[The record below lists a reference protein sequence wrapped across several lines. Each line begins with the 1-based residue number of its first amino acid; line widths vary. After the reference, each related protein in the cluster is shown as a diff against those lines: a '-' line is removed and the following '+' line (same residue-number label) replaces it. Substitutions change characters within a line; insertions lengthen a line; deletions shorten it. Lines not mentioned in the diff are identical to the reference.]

1 MHKSTM
7 TIDGYKFMT
16 INGCKFLIVTIYKNT
31 KQTHNWNLGM
41 SIGKI
46 KLKKNITFQKNN
58 NTT

>member
-1 MHKSTM
+1 M